1 LTEPFGHL
9 DLGSRLRYVNAELNG
24 SVKGAPGAPADGRL
38 ARDPRMPKDFN
49 TPPRD
54 RAEAEGPL
62 SPPAVADAPEATA
75 APKPR
80 GWKRLLL
87 GAVAA
92 VALGAAAW
100 FGYGYWTAGRFMVE
114 TDDAYVQADFAVLAP
129 KITGYVAAV
138 PAAENQAVKAGD
150 PLVVLEDGDYR
161 DALALAEAQLAA
173 QQAAVTRI
181 DAQARAADASVE
193 EARARVEAAQATE
206 TQTAAD
212 LARYQRLA
220 SSDVASAQRLEAAK
234 AAAASAAAAVREA
247 EAGVATAEANRAVI
261 AAQKAEAEATIAGL
275 AASRDRA
282 RRDLESTVLRAPFDG
297 TVGNLSVAVGDLV
310 GPGKRLLAVVPL
322 NDVYVEANFKETQI
336 AELRPGTQVHL
347 HFDAFPERDVVGRV
361 DGIAPASGAQFS
373 LLPPENATGN
383 FTKVVQRV
391 PVRISVPA
399 EAAAEG
405 WLRPGL
411 SVAATADIRSGGA
424 PAGAV
429 AAR

>member
-1 LTEPFGHL
+1 
-9 DLGSRLRYVNAELNG
+9 
-24 SVKGAPGAPADGRL
+24 
-38 ARDPRMPKDFN
+38 MPKDLD
-49 TPPRD
+49 TSRD
-54 RAEAEGPL
+54 RLEAEAPFE
-62 SPPAVADAPEATA
+62 APVSTQAEPSDRA
-75 APKPR
+75 APAQRPR
-80 GWKRLLL
+80 GRRRLLL
-87 GAVAA
+87 ALLAA
-92 VALGAAAW
+92 AAIGAAGW
-100 FGYGYWTAGRFMVE
+100 FGYGYWTTGQYMVE

-129 KITGYVAAV
+129 KVTGYVAAV
-138 PAAENQAVKAGD
+138 PASENQAVKAGD

-173 QQAAVTRI
+173 QRAAVARI
-181 DAQARAADASVE
+181 DAQASAADASVE

-220 SSDVASAQRLEAAK
+220 SNDVASVQRLEAAR

-247 EAGVATAEANRAVI
+247 QAGVATAEANRAVI
-261 AAQKAEAEATIAGL
+261 AAQKAEAEATIGGL

-282 RRDLESTVLRAPFDG
+282 QRDLDATVLRAPFDG

-310 GPGKRLLAVVPL
+310 APGKRLLAVVPL
-322 NDVYVEANFKETQI
+322 NEVYVEANFKETQI
-336 AELRPGTQVHL
+336 AELRPGAEVHL
-347 HFDAFPERDVVGRV
+347 HFDAFPDRDVVGRV
-361 DGIAPASGAQFS
+361 EGVAPASGAQFS

-391 PVRISVPA
+391 PVRIIVPA

-411 SVAATADIRSGGA
+411 SVAATADVRTGAA
-424 PAGAV
+424 PANAV
-429 AAR
+429 ASR